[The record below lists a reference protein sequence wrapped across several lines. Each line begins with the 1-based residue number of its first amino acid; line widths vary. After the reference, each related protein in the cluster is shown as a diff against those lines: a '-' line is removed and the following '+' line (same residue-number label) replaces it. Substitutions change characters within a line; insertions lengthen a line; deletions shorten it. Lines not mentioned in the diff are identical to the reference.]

1 MEESQFR
8 KPSRKLREKLHC
20 LPREWCCPQWA
31 ASSYI
36 NQQSRQSPMDICPG
50 HSYLKVPP
58 WMTVGCVKLAV
69 KTIRTSSEL
78 SLYSPLTQ
86 HLPYILLLF
95 STCLSV
101 HISNNLTSHWHV
113 LLDFLCSPVP
123 CNNVTTSF
131 TSLTS
136 ACPWLLNLHG
146 VLTMK

>member
-36 NQQSRQSPMDICPG
+36 NQQSRQSPMDIRPG

-69 KTIRTSSEL
+69 KTIRTSSV
-78 SLYSPLTQ
+78 
-86 HLPYILLLF
+86 YILLLL

-101 HISNNLTSHWHV
+101 HISNNVTSHWHAP
-113 LLDFLCSPVP
+113 LDFLCSPVP

-131 TSLTS
+131 ASLTS
-136 ACPWLLNLHG
+136 ACPWLLNLHR